1 MALKT
6 IAGISAS
13 ALVALLMATA
23 VSAHDGSNVATGHGG
38 KLIDS
43 QSKCIL
49 SVSGNELC
57 NKKVK
62 PPEKVCR
69 DVKTCRTVPTN
80 VTMNKK
86 LGGDTTFRFD
96 KSNLTA
102 AGKADLSAFI
112 NSLRGVNVSSITVAG
127 HTDAVG
133 SSSYNLGLSKKRARS
148 VANFLV
154 ANGVNGAKISAAGYG
169 ESQATLPASAS
180 KAARMVD
187 RRVDIVVQGTTTG
200 KGAGKQVCS
209 TRKVCK

>member
-43 QSKCIL
+43 QGKCVL

-57 NKKVK
+57 GEK
-62 PPEKVCR
+62 PPEKVCN
-69 DVKTCRTVPTN
+69 DVKSCRTVPTN

-86 LGGDTTFRFD
+86 LGGDTNFKFD

-102 AGKADLSAFI
+102 AGKAELSAFI
-112 NSLRGVNVSSITVAG
+112 NSLRGVNVSSIAVAG

-154 ANGVNGAKISAAGYG
+154 ANGVDGAKISAAGYG

-200 KGAGKQVCS
+200 KGAGKQVCT